1 MAKDEHKQDERSED
15 EEANAELLPPRE
27 VLSLLNTDPS
37 AYTGLLGDPT
47 AAGTTAP
54 DTTAGTTD
62 AAGSAV
68 GQAQDL
74 ADAQSAGDATQT
86 VSDQPQTITTDSS
99 ETASSE
105 T

>member
-1 MAKDEHKQDERSED
+1 MAEDEHKE

-54 DTTAGTTD
+54 DTTAG
-62 AAGSAV
+62 SRR
-68 GQAQDL
+68 
-74 ADAQSAGDATQT
+74 
-86 VSDQPQTITTDSS
+86 
-99 ETASSE
+99 
-105 T
+105 

>member
-1 MAKDEHKQDERSED
+1 MTDESERNES

-27 VLSLLNTDPS
+27 VMSLLNTDPS

-47 AAGTTAP
+47 AAGTASPDPTAGAA
-54 DTTAGTTD
+54 DAADSTAGT
-62 AAGSAV
+62 AH
-68 GQAQDL
+68 DL
-74 ADAQSAGDATQT
+74 ADAQAAGDSAQHI
-86 VSDQPQTITTDSS
+86 SDQPQTITTDSS

>member
-1 MAKDEHKQDERSED
+1 MAEDERNEQ
-15 EEANAELLPPRE
+15 EEPNAELLPPRE
-27 VLSLLNTDPS
+27 VMSLLNTDPS

-47 AAGTTAP
+47 ATGTPSP
-54 DTTAGTTD
+54 DTTAGTAD

-68 GQAQDL
+68 GQAHDL
-74 ADAQSAGDATQT
+74 ADAQAAGDGTQT
-86 VSDQPQTITTDSS
+86 VSDQPQTISTDST